1 MVLSR
6 HRLGLALAAAC
17 AGVTTLGGYHWWQ
30 LSQFNAALEQENL
43 VAAARHASDHG
54 HFAEAYRLE
63 QQGEFQ
69 TALEQYGTLLSSESG
84 SVATQA
90 RYNMA
95 TLTLRE
101 GMRLWGLGDAEL
113 AIPLV
118 ELAKTG
124 FRELLQNTPEHWDA
138 RYNLEVALR
147 LLPDAVAEP
156 ELEEVNPER
165 SPRAT
170 LTMEAQTELP

>member
-1 MVLSR
+1 MVLR
-6 HRLGLALAAAC
+6 GRRLGLVLAATCGA
-17 AGVTTLGGYHWWQ
+17 VTALGGYNWWR
-30 LSQFNAALEQENL
+30 LSQFNTALEQGDL
-43 VAAARHASDHG
+43 VTAGSHPSDHG
-54 HFAEAYRLE
+54 RFAEAYRLA

-69 TALEQYGTLLSSESG
+69 TALEQYGALLSCESQ
-84 SVATQA
+84 SVVTQA

-95 TLTLRE
+95 TLTLGE

-124 FRELLQNTPEHWDA
+124 FRELLQDTPEHWDA

-156 ELEEVNPER
+156 ELDEVNPER